1 MTTGTLQERMMTI
14 SRYFT
19 REKWK
24 NETGIFQYPRGKRR
38 TDAVVEALEIAFEPT
53 EFELKKELNLRGD
66 DVVGNVYIVS
76 VPAEDTFGG
85 YFYLVLTC
93 TDHVFVVQKLPEKA
107 TEMLNLVETEDTH
120 AAASDNS
127 ATSDM
132 VETSELSESEKTD
145 IDSVKVANKNSE
157 DVVASAS
164 EETEKV
170 SENLEVLK
178 KEVEDMLHFHPS
190 SKREEEREKKRQ
202 VKRERVQLVIE
213 LAKEGRS
220 QREIAKMSGTSQSTV
235 CRILR
240 DPDKALAPRKTTAN
254 KTEENQTRKKE
265 SDSKQRRNDETE
277 KSTEKVNG
285 EKEDKA
291 KQKNL
296 PCEKQVENDNTNGY
310 ENSPMINERKATDY
324 SVVDEQDAGG

>member
-170 SENLEVLK
+170 SENL
-178 KEVEDMLHFHPS
+178 H
-190 SKREEEREKKRQ
+190 
-202 VKRERVQLVIE
+202 
-213 LAKEGRS
+213 
-220 QREIAKMSGTSQSTV
+220 
-235 CRILR
+235 
-240 DPDKALAPRKTTAN
+240 KALVFLFHRFRASLFIALFHIPYKAW
-254 KTEENQTRKKE
+254 
-265 SDSKQRRNDETE
+265 
-277 KSTEKVNG
+277 KSHIINTLS
-285 EKEDKA
+285 A
-291 KQKNL
+291 LSLIINL
-296 PCEKQVENDNTNGY
+296 HRMSACAV
-310 ENSPMINERKATDY
+310 
-324 SVVDEQDAGG
+324 

>member
-178 KEVEDMLHFHPS
+178 KEVEDAL
-190 SKREEEREKKRQ
+190 KDN
-202 VKRERVQLVIE
+202 QLF
-213 LAKEGRS
+213 LLR
-220 QREIAKMSGTSQSTV
+220 RYTV
-235 CRILR
+235 CLFWIKNLYCYER
-240 DPDKALAPRKTTAN
+240 AHV
-254 KTEENQTRKKE
+254 
-265 SDSKQRRNDETE
+265 SDSIHGIFHSNPLLD
-277 KSTEKVNG
+277 NG
-285 EKEDKA
+285 KGQHFVRYPLSQGK
-291 KQKNL
+291 
-296 PCEKQVENDNTNGY
+296 
-310 ENSPMINERKATDY
+310 M
-324 SVVDEQDAGG
+324 

>member
-178 KEVEDMLHFHPS
+178 KEVEDALKDSEPAS
-190 SKREEEREKKRQ
+190 ETAIDIKEEPDVEKDS
-202 VKRERVQLVIE
+202 ET
-213 LAKEGRS
+213 G
-220 QREIAKMSGTSQSTV
+220 
-235 CRILR
+235 
-240 DPDKALAPRKTTAN
+240 KT
-254 KTEENQTRKKE
+254 TEENFDIEDNEE
-265 SDSKQRRNDETE
+265 SSIEDELD
-277 KSTEKVNG
+277 VL
-285 EKEDKA
+285 EDE
-291 KQKNL
+291 L
-296 PCEKQVENDNTNGY
+296 PLL
-310 ENSPMINERKATDY
+310 
-324 SVVDEQDAGG
+324 

>member
-1 MTTGTLQERMMTI
+1 
-14 SRYFT
+14 
-19 REKWK
+19 
-24 NETGIFQYPRGKRR
+24 
-38 TDAVVEALEIAFEPT
+38 
-53 EFELKKELNLRGD
+53 LRGD

-178 KEVEDMLHFHPS
+178 KEVEDALKDSEPAS
-190 SKREEEREKKRQ
+190 ETAIDTKEEPDVEKDS
-202 VKRERVQLVIE
+202 ET
-213 LAKEGRS
+213 G
-220 QREIAKMSGTSQSTV
+220 
-235 CRILR
+235 
-240 DPDKALAPRKTTAN
+240 KT
-254 KTEENQTRKKE
+254 TEENFDIEDNEE
-265 SDSKQRRNDETE
+265 SSIEDELD
-277 KSTEKVNG
+277 VL
-285 EKEDKA
+285 EDE
-291 KQKNL
+291 L
-296 PCEKQVENDNTNGY
+296 PLL
-310 ENSPMINERKATDY
+310 
-324 SVVDEQDAGG
+324 

>member
-1 MTTGTLQERMMTI
+1 MMTI

-85 YFYLVLTC
+85 YFYIVLTC

-107 TEMLNLVETEDTH
+107 TEMLNLVETEAEDTH

-127 ATSDM
+127 ATSDI

-178 KEVEDMLHFHPS
+178 KEVEDALKDSEPAS
-190 SKREEEREKKRQ
+190 ETAIDTKEEPDVKKDS
-202 VKRERVQLVIE
+202 ET
-213 LAKEGRS
+213 G
-220 QREIAKMSGTSQSTV
+220 
-235 CRILR
+235 
-240 DPDKALAPRKTTAN
+240 KT
-254 KTEENQTRKKE
+254 TEENFDIEDNEE
-265 SDSKQRRNDETE
+265 SSIEDELD
-277 KSTEKVNG
+277 VL
-285 EKEDKA
+285 EDE
-291 KQKNL
+291 L
-296 PCEKQVENDNTNGY
+296 PLL
-310 ENSPMINERKATDY
+310 
-324 SVVDEQDAGG
+324 

>member
-24 NETGIFQYPRGKRR
+24 NETGFFQYPRGKRR

-120 AAASDNS
+120 AVASDNS
-127 ATSDM
+127 ATPDM
-132 VETSELSESEKTD
+132 VETSELSESEKAD
-145 IDSVKVANKNSE
+145 PDSVKAANKNSE
-157 DVVASAS
+157 DVVASAP

-170 SENLEVLK
+170 SGNLEVLK
-178 KEVEDMLHFHPS
+178 KEVEDALKDPEPAS
-190 SKREEEREKKRQ
+190 ETAVDTKEEPDVEKDSETGKMT
-202 VKRERVQLVIE
+202 
-213 LAKEGRS
+213 EGN
-220 QREIAKMSGTSQSTV
+220 SGTE
-235 CRILR
+235 
-240 DPDKALAPRKTTAN
+240 DN
-254 KTEENQTRKKE
+254 EESSIE
-265 SDSKQRRNDETE
+265 DELDE
-277 KSTEKVNG
+277 LEN
-285 EKEDKA
+285 E
-291 KQKNL
+291 L
-296 PCEKQVENDNTNGY
+296 PLL
-310 ENSPMINERKATDY
+310 
-324 SVVDEQDAGG
+324 

>member
-145 IDSVKVANKNSE
+145 IDSVKSF
-157 DVVASAS
+157 
-164 EETEKV
+164 EKEMKKLKDGDLC
-170 SENLEVLK
+170 SKVLK
-178 KEVEDMLHFHPS
+178 CDNGYVIAKLVAYTDKKETASNKKVLKEEKE
-190 SKREEEREKKRQ
+190 SKYFQKVYEKWTKKLDKKWSYEKNVDQKLWKQ
-202 VKRERVQLVIE
+202 VKLNDADDSSEATTEVNYPPL
-213 LAKEGRS
+213 RS
-220 QREIAKMSGTSQSTV
+220 LKRS
-235 CRILR
+235 
-240 DPDKALAPRKTTAN
+240 
-254 KTEENQTRKKE
+254 
-265 SDSKQRRNDETE
+265 
-277 KSTEKVNG
+277 
-285 EKEDKA
+285 
-291 KQKNL
+291 
-296 PCEKQVENDNTNGY
+296 
-310 ENSPMINERKATDY
+310 
-324 SVVDEQDAGG
+324 

>member
-178 KEVEDMLHFHPS
+178 KEVEDALKDSEPAS
-190 SKREEEREKKRQ
+190 ETA
-202 VKRERVQLVIE
+202 IDT
-213 LAKEGRS
+213 KE
-220 QREIAKMSGTSQSTV
+220 
-235 CRILR
+235 
-240 DPDKALAPRKTTAN
+240 
-254 KTEENQTRKKE
+254 
-265 SDSKQRRNDETE
+265 
-277 KSTEKVNG
+277 
-285 EKEDKA
+285 
-291 KQKNL
+291 
-296 PCEKQVENDNTNGY
+296 
-310 ENSPMINERKATDY
+310 
-324 SVVDEQDAGG
+324 

>member
-76 VPAEDTFGG
+76 VPEDTFGG

-178 KEVEDMLHFHPS
+178 KEVEDALKDSEPAS
-190 SKREEEREKKRQ
+190 ETAIDTKEEPDVEKDS
-202 VKRERVQLVIE
+202 ET
-213 LAKEGRS
+213 G
-220 QREIAKMSGTSQSTV
+220 
-235 CRILR
+235 
-240 DPDKALAPRKTTAN
+240 KT
-254 KTEENQTRKKE
+254 TEENFDIEDNEE
-265 SDSKQRRNDETE
+265 SSIEDELD
-277 KSTEKVNG
+277 VL
-285 EKEDKA
+285 EDE
-291 KQKNL
+291 L
-296 PCEKQVENDNTNGY
+296 PLL
-310 ENSPMINERKATDY
+310 
-324 SVVDEQDAGG
+324 